1 MNKKK
6 IRNGIVLLLVAGLI
20 AGGVYRLK
28 RRENMPE
35 GVMRLY
41 GNVDIRQSRLAFYD
55 IGRIE
60 RLLVQEG
67 DAVKPGQLL
76 AEMDSA
82 RYEMGVNE
90 AEGNVNAQ
98 KQVLARMLAGSR
110 PQDIKTAGERVKA
123 AEAVLQVTE
132 LTYERIKKL
141 VNGKYV
147 PQQQLDDA
155 TAKLKTAKADLK
167 ASEEELMLAVI
178 GPRKE
183 DIAAAEARLKGYQAT
198 LALAGQKLADT
209 KLYATSAG
217 VIQDRIMEPGDMA
230 SPTTPVFTMA
240 LDRPMWVRA
249 YVPEPSLGKIVPGMK
264 AEITTDSFPGKIY
277 KGWIGYI
284 SPTAE
289 FTPKNVETP
298 ELRTRL
304 VYQIRAYVCNPN
316 NELRLGMPATVTL
329 RFDSSDSDKNPPGS
343 SVCRDD

>member
-6 IRNGIVLLLVAGLI
+6 IRIGIVLLLVAGLI
-20 AGGVYRLK
+20 VGSRYGLK
-28 RRENMPE
+28 RRENTSE
-35 GVMRLY
+35 GLMRLY

-55 IGRIE
+55 TGRIE

-67 DAVKPGQLL
+67 DVVEPGQLV
-76 AEMDSA
+76 AEMDSV
-82 RYEMGVNE
+82 RYEMAVKE

-98 KQVLARMLAGSR
+98 KQVLARMIAGSR
-110 PQDIKTAGERVKA
+110 PQDIKRAREWVRA
-123 AEAVLQVTE
+123 AEAVLQVTQV
-132 LTYERIKKL
+132 THERIKKL
-141 VNGKYV
+141 VKGKYV

-167 ASEEELMLAVI
+167 AAEEVLMLAVI

-183 DIAAAEARLKGYQAT
+183 DIAAAEARLKGYEAT
-198 LALAGQKLADT
+198 LALAHQKLGDT
-209 KLYATSAG
+209 KLYAPSAG

-230 SPTTPVFTMA
+230 SPTTPVYIMA
-240 LDRPMWVRA
+240 LDKPMWVRT
-249 YVPEPSLGKIVPGMK
+249 YVPEPSLGKIIPGMK

-304 VYQIRAYVCNPN
+304 VYQIRAYVCNPD
-316 NELRLGMPATVTL
+316 NELRLGMPATVSL
-329 RFDSSDSDKNPPGS
+329 RFDPSNPDKNPPGS

>member
-6 IRNGIVLLLVAGLI
+6 IRNGILFLLLAGLI
-20 AGGVYRLK
+20 AGGGYRL
-28 RRENMPE
+28 RQRENSPIDALK
-35 GVMRLY
+35 LY
-41 GNVDIRQSRLAFYD
+41 GNVDIRQTRLAFYD
-55 IGRIE
+55 TGRIK

-67 DAVKPGQLL
+67 DAVEPGQLV
-76 AEMDSA
+76 AEMDSV
-82 RYEMGVNE
+82 RYEMAVKE

-98 KQVLARMLAGSR
+98 KHVLARMRAGSR
-110 PQDIKTAGERVKA
+110 PQDIKTARERVNA
-123 AEAVLQVTE
+123 AEAVLQVTQVS
-132 LTYERIKKL
+132 YERIKKL
-141 VNGKYV
+141 VKGNYV

-155 TAKLKTAKADLK
+155 TAKLKTAKADLN
-167 ASEEELMLAVI
+167 AAEEGLMLAVI

-198 LALAGQKLADT
+198 LALARQKLTDT
-209 KLYATSAG
+209 KLYAPSAG

-230 SPTTPVFTMA
+230 SPTTPVFIMA
-240 LDRPMWVRA
+240 LDKPMWVRT
-249 YVPEPSLGKIVPGMK
+249 YVPEPSLGKIIPGMK

-316 NELRLGMPATVTL
+316 NELRLGMPATVAL
-329 RFDSSDSDKNPPGS
+329 RFDPSGPDKNPPGS

>member
-20 AGGVYRLK
+20 AGGVYRL
-28 RRENMPE
+28 RQRENAPE
-35 GVMRLY
+35 GVMKLY

-55 IGRIE
+55 IGRIK
-60 RLLVQEG
+60 RLLVREG
-67 DAVKPGQLL
+67 DVVKPGQLL
-76 AEMDSA
+76 AEIDSV
-82 RYEMGVNE
+82 RYEMSVKE

-98 KQVLARMLAGSR
+98 KQVLARMVAGSR
-110 PQDIKTAGERVKA
+110 PQDIETARERVKA

-132 LTYERIKKL
+132 VTYERIKKL
-141 VNGKYV
+141 VEGKYV
-147 PQQQLDDA
+147 PQQQLDDV
-155 TAKLKTAKADLK
+155 TAKLKTARADLK
-167 ASEEELMLAVI
+167 AAEEGLMLAVI

-198 LALAGQKLADT
+198 LALARQKLADT
-209 KLYATSAG
+209 KLYAPSAG

-230 SPTTPVFTMA
+230 SPTTPVFTLA
-240 LDRPMWVRA
+240 LVRPLWVRA
-249 YVPEPSLGKIVPGMK
+249 YVPEPSLGKIIPGMK
-264 AEITTDSFPGKIY
+264 AQITTDSFSGKIY

-298 ELRTRL
+298 DLRTRL
-304 VYQIRAYVCNPN
+304 VYQIRVYVCNPN

-329 RFDSSDSDKNPPGS
+329 RLDPSGSDKNPPGS

>member
-6 IRNGIVLLLVAGLI
+6 IRTAMVFLLVAGLI
-20 AGGVYRLK
+20 AGGVYQLV
-28 RRENMPE
+28 RRENLPK

-41 GNVDIRQSRLAFYD
+41 GNVDIRQGRLAFYD
-55 IGRIE
+55 TGRIK

-67 DAVKPGQLL
+67 DSVKPGQLV
-76 AEMDSA
+76 AEMDPV
-82 RYEMGVNE
+82 RYEMAVKE
-90 AEGNVNAQ
+90 AEGNVDAQ

-110 PQDIKTAGERVKA
+110 PQDIKTARERVKA
-123 AEAVLQVTE
+123 AEAVFQVNE
-132 LTYERIKKL
+132 VTYERIKKL
-141 VNGKYV
+141 VKGKYV

-155 TAKLKTAKADLK
+155 TSKLKTAKADLK
-167 ASEEELMLAVI
+167 AAQEGLMLAVI

-198 LALAGQKLADT
+198 LALAHQKLADT
-209 KLYATSAG
+209 NLYAPSAG

-230 SPTTPVFTMA
+230 SPATPVFTLA
-240 LDRPMWVRA
+240 LDTPMWVRA
-249 YVPEPSLGKIVPGMK
+249 YVPEPSLGKIIPGME
-264 AEITTDSFPGKIY
+264 AQITTDSFPEKIY

-298 ELRTRL
+298 DLRTRL
-304 VYQIRAYVCNPN
+304 VYQIRAFVCNPN

-329 RFDSSDSDKNPPGS
+329 RLHPSGSDKNPPGS

>member
-6 IRNGIVLLLVAGLI
+6 IRNGIVFLLAAGLI
-20 AGGVYRLK
+20 AGGLYRLK
-28 RRENMPE
+28 RREASPE

-41 GNVDIRQSRLAFYD
+41 GNVDIRQIRLAFYD
-55 IGRIE
+55 TGRIK

-67 DAVKPGQLL
+67 DAVEPGQLV
-76 AEMDSA
+76 AEMDSV
-82 RYEMGVNE
+82 RYEMAVKE

-98 KQVLARMLAGSR
+98 KQILARMLAGSR
-110 PQDIKTAGERVKA
+110 PQDIRTARERVKA

-132 LTYERIKKL
+132 VTHERIKKL
-141 VNGKYV
+141 VKGKYV

-155 TAKLKTAKADLK
+155 TAKLKTARADLK
-167 ASEEELMLAVI
+167 AAEEGLMLAVI

-183 DIAAAEARLKGYQAT
+183 DIAAVEARLKGYQAT
-198 LALAGQKLADT
+198 LALARQKLADT
-209 KLYATSAG
+209 KLYAPSAG
-217 VIQDRIMEPGDMA
+217 VIQDRIMEPGDMT

-240 LDRPMWVRA
+240 LDTPMWVRA
-249 YVPEPSLGKIVPGMK
+249 YVPESSLGKILPGMK

-304 VYQIRAYVCNPN
+304 VYQIRVYVCNPN
-316 NELRLGMPATVTL
+316 NELRLGMPATVVLQFNPSGTGE
-329 RFDSSDSDKNPPGS
+329 NPPGS
-343 SVCRDD
+343 AVCRND